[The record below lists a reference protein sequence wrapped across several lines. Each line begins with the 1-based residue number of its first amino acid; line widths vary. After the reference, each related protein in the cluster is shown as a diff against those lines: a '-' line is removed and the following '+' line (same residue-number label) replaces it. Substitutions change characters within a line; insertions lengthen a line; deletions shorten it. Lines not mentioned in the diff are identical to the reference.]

1 MTEKQLETNKLV
13 VEKLR
18 KIKDIS
24 QEAWGIARQNAKQC
38 YKYVQNEPYTDEQ
51 IAAAEEH
58 AKPLL
63 SYPILIS
70 KLNTL
75 VGHEQV
81 NRRTCKIISDY
92 QSNEE
97 VVKLLSDNWDY
108 VRENSDLD
116 RKLVKALSDAIVLDT
131 GGWIKRTIEMDEN
144 GYLAFQY
151 KQLDSLLVFPDSFR
165 NLDMSDCQYILVEEW
180 LTLDEIETKFGNVA
194 DEKQAE
200 QWEEI
205 NAQMLDLKDR
215 ADGNLLYKNGNRYA
229 VWQLEE
235 KRIVLADLILLETG
249 EYVKATKEDIIEYK
263 KAKIK
268 YNFIRRAN
276 DNRIYTTTAVPYFDI
291 VINEKLS
298 DFKTDRLSYF
308 PMFSFD
314 WNMPKKDQRSLFK
327 ILMDVA
333 DRINKTKSQMVDYM
347 IQMLGSS
354 WHISEF
360 ETQAIRDIENSK
372 GKPESLV
379 RYKNIK
385 NKATREYPVGAG
397 QSIGILGQSA
407 NEDGAMIDTISNITP
422 NMQGYT
428 ERSGESGAL
437 FEKKRTQSMTATNPF
452 FEIVAHVR
460 ENLTRDFVELAG
472 QVYFEDS
479 RVLPT
484 KPENLKGGLQYE
496 LINLNYQGDVIRDIR
511 RVKARAFLDDAE
523 NTVNRREKAFEEN
536 MAMMQQ
542 LIQSGYPAYMLPFE
556 WLIKNSTLRD
566 KHELIE
572 AMQQMK
578 QEMREQQAYQEGMEE
593 FNNVANVAG
602 MLEKRNAAQL

>member
-1 MTEKQLETNKLV
+1 
-13 VEKLR
+13 
-18 KIKDIS
+18 
-24 QEAWGIARQNAKQC
+24 
-38 YKYVQNEPYTDEQ
+38 
-51 IAAAEEH
+51 
-58 AKPLL
+58 
-63 SYPILIS
+63 
-70 KLNTL
+70 
-75 VGHEQV
+75 
-81 NRRTCKIISDY
+81 
-92 QSNEE
+92 
-97 VVKLLSDNWDY
+97 
-108 VRENSDLD
+108 
-116 RKLVKALSDAIVLDT
+116 
-131 GGWIKRTIEMDEN
+131 MDEN
-144 GYLAFQY
+144 GYLSFQY
-151 KQLDSLLVFPDSFR
+151 KQLDSLLIFPDSFR

-180 LTLDEIETKFGNVA
+180 ITLDEIQAKYGNVA
-194 DEKQAE
+194 DEQQAN

-205 NAQMLDLKDR
+205 NAQMLELNDR
-215 ADGNLLYKNGNRYA
+215 ANGNLLYKNGNRYA

-235 KRIVLADLILLETG
+235 KRTVLADLVLLEETG
-249 EYVKATKEDIIEYK
+249 EYVKATKEDIREYK

-268 YNFIRRAN
+268 YKFIRRAN
-276 DNRIYTTTAVPYFDI
+276 DERIYTTTAVPYFDI
-291 VINEKLS
+291 VLDEKPTQ
-298 DFKTDRLSYF
+298 FKTKRLSYF

-360 ETQAIRDIENSK
+360 ETQAIKDLENAK
-372 GKPESLV
+372 GKPEAIIK
-379 RYKNIK
+379 YKNIK
-385 NKATREYPVGAG
+385 NKATREYPIGAG

-460 ENLTRDFVELAG
+460 ENITRDFVELAG

-523 NTVNRREKAFEEN
+523 NTVNRRERAFEEN

-542 LIQSGYPAYMLPFE
+542 LIQAGYPSYLLPFE

-572 AMQQMK
+572 AIEQMK
-578 QEMREQQAYQEGMEE
+578 AEMREQTAYKEGMED

-602 MLEKRNAAQL
+602 MMEKRNAAQ